1 MIHVRRVTRRYMSP
15 HPGSDGEAK
24 EHKGARITVGGGI
37 SEIEEGKGPSFVAD
51 PQVDAGQ
58 HRRKKPGLSISL
70 DR

>member
-1 MIHVRRVTRRYMSP
+1 MSP

-24 EHKGARITVGGGI
+24 EHMGVARITVGGGI
-37 SEIEEGKGPSFVAD
+37 SEIEEGKGASFVAD

>member
-1 MIHVRRVTRRYMSP
+1 MSP

-24 EHKGARITVGGGI
+24 EHKRITVGGGI
-37 SEIEEGKGPSFVAD
+37 SEIEEGKGSSFVAD
-51 PQVDAGQ
+51 PQIDAGQ